1 MALTRDIHEGT
12 CTSSFHGHRA
22 RRPWPFAAA
31 VLVPVVAL
39 LLLGAC
45 SPVPNSLAAEDQA
58 PQAVPLMSAPCV
70 KAVPLPYRWE
80 GYNEQLRDA
89 CVGPT
94 HFRFPANMFRDQM
107 GPDFQGNF
115 TLVLMWPD
123 LQPAA
128 PGKLNGQP
136 MEQVMARVRIIPYH
150 VDRVPIETVLERSTR
165 PIPGTE
171 SPQDPTRSLALRDR
185 QPARFGLTPFYVN
198 PQRFADFHADQS
210 RRFGNKSRAKI
221 EDTQDWYLYHDNTGR
236 LTTLIR
242 CDSHLEPDGYAIQ
255 GRQLVKIPNDPTN
268 AQCTHRFVMKDIKAD
283 ISISYPRA
291 LLSEWMKF
299 ETRAR
304 ALFTENRIR
313 SPKP

>member
-12 CTSSFHGHRA
+12 RTSSFHAPRT
-22 RRPWPFAAA
+22 RRPWPFTAA
-31 VLVPVVAL
+31 VLVPVVAP

-45 SPVPNSLAAEDQA
+45 SPAPNSLAAEDQA

-70 KAVPLPYRWE
+70 KAVPQPYRWE

-107 GPDFQGNF
+107 GPSFQGYF

-136 MEQVMARVRIIPYH
+136 IEQVMARVQISPYH

-221 EDTQDWYLYHDNTGR
+221 EDTQDWYLRRDSTGR
-236 LTTLIR
+236 LATLIQ
-242 CDSHLEPDGYAIQ
+242 CNSHLEPDGYAIQ
-255 GRQLVKIPNDPTN
+255 GRQLVGNPSDQTS
-268 AQCTHRFVMKDIKAD
+268 AQCTHEFVLEDLKTK
-283 ISISYPRA
+283 ISIDYPRA
-291 LLSEWMKF
+291 LLGDWMRF

-304 ALFTENRIR
+304 ALFTENRVR
-313 SPKP
+313 SSQP